1 MLIPLDIFL
10 ENRHNISNKLDAWLY
25 FLASDSPEDI
35 RKVVEAYPEFEE
47 LYREI
52 FYFRYHVE
60 ELMSMFSEAL
70 RVLDRNTVEYM
81 IELKQKQVD
90 RLEAENRRLVEE
102 SQKERLESQRKIE
115 ALQKELAQLKK

>member
-1 MLIPLDIFL
+1 M
-10 ENRHNISNKLDAWLY
+10 
-25 FLASDSPEDI
+25 
-35 RKVVEAYPEFEE
+35 VEAYPEFEE

-81 IELKQKQVD
+81 IELKQKQVE

-115 ALQKELAQLKK
+115 ALQKELAQLKN